1 MDQSKYGTGTQIMM
15 RILLIAWNDV
25 RLFLKDKTGYLWL
38 FLAPI
43 GFMYFTGIPS
53 QGPQSAPSNPRP
65 SVIIDNQDEGFLG
78 GLVIEE
84 LSTQGLRVIEPGGEN
99 QADRRIVIPA
109 EFTDQV
115 QSRKQVKLEYI
126 KVEGSREES
135 ATMIEMRL
143 LQAMLGINAHL
154 VEWVSTVTETNQL
167 DETALRALLADDDP
181 VALEARFAGRN
192 PTPSGFQQSLP
203 GNLIMFM
210 TMNLLIFGGTSVAS
224 ERQNGVLRRLAA
236 LPVTRWQIITGK
248 IGGRFLLGC
257 VLIVFFVVLGELL
270 FDVRIARDPL
280 PLLLTLGIFAWLAA
294 SLGVFIGSVTAN
306 PDKTTGLCVLLSMMM
321 GALGGCW
328 WPLEV
333 TSDTMQTIGHIFPTA
348 WAMDALHQLI
358 SFGGG
363 LAEVKT
369 ELGVLAGF
377 AIASNLLAARF
388 LRYTT
393 A

>member
-1 MDQSKYGTGTQIMM
+1 MK

-25 RLFLKDKTGYLWL
+25 RLFLKEKSGYIWL
-38 FLAPI
+38 FLAPV
-43 GFMYFTGIPS
+43 GFIYFTGIPG
-53 QGPQSAPSNPRP
+53 QGPKSAPSNPRP

-84 LSTQGLRVIEPGGEN
+84 LSTQGLRVLKPDDEN
-99 QADRRIVIPA
+99 KADRRIVIPA
-109 EFTDQV
+109 HFTDQV
-115 QSRKQVKLEYI
+115 QSREQVKLEYI
-126 KVEGSREES
+126 KVEGSREEY

-143 LQAMLGINAHL
+143 LQAMVGINAHL
-154 VEWVSTVTETNQL
+154 VEWVTTATETNRL

-181 VALEARFAGRN
+181 VKLEARFAGRN
-192 PTPSGFQQSLP
+192 PSPSGFQQSLP

-210 TMNLLIFGGTSVAS
+210 TMNLLIFGGTSVAA
-224 ERQNGVLRRLAA
+224 ERQSGVLRRLAA
-236 LPVTRWQIITGK
+236 LPVTRWQIIMGK

-257 VLIVFFVVLGELL
+257 VLIAFFIALGELM

-280 PLLLTLGIFAWLAA
+280 PVLLTLGLFGWLAA
-294 SLGVFIGSVTAN
+294 SLGVFIGSVTSN
-306 PDKTTGLCVLLSMMM
+306 PDKTIGLCVLLSMMM

-333 TSDTMQTIGHIFPTA
+333 TSETMQMIGHIFPTA

-358 SFGGG
+358 SFGGS
-363 LAEVKT
+363 LADIKT

-377 AIASNLLAARF
+377 AFTTNLLAARF
-388 LRYTT
+388 LRYST